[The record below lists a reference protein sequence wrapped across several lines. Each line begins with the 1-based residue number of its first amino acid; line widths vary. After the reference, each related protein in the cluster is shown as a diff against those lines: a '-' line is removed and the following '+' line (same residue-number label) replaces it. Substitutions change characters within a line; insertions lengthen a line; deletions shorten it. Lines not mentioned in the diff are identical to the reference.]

1 MSFAAETFP
10 TMFAEESFVKNRRE
24 VTTPGEK
31 EASSIQHDYNK
42 AAKVGTVL
50 RS

>member
-1 MSFAAETFP
+1 
-10 TMFAEESFVKNRRE
+10 MFAEESFVKNRRE

-31 EASSIQHDYNK
+31 EAHVIQHDYNE
-42 AAKVGTVL
+42 AAKADTVL